1 MYHVSISISQTYS
14 SWFVC
19 MVLLRRPNSQRPPS
33 ASWPLRGIL
42 EKPKASVRQK
52 SSQEVCPSIRES
64 GHGNQSCSIANPFWV
79 LAFWLPCKFNT
90 FQHWVSEMLIHR
102 QDHHSDIG
110 ILHGFPSSP
119 APFCIPGTTRGTRHS
134 STAFHLRNIETSSGR
149 SALWTGSILKD
160 HFWRGLRQLST
171 IDK

>member
-52 SSQEVCPSIRES
+52 NSQEVCPIIRQS

-79 LAFWLPCKFNT
+79 VAFWLPCKFNT

-110 ILHGFPSSP
+110 ILHGSP
-119 APFCIPGTTRGTRHS
+119 HPQPHSASQAPQGERGTAVRPF
-134 STAFHLRNIETSSGR
+134 TYETSKHRLVGQHSGQ
-149 SALWTGSILKD
+149 GP
-160 HFWRGLRQLST
+160 FWRIIFGAV
-171 IDK
+171 